1 MSADFVGVQE
11 ESVMN
16 FVGVQEGYDDI
27 VFKLKKSV
35 SKLIMDSVGVN
46 NQQEAEEFQERLV
59 KLTFLRVRLF
69 WDGCGPIPDFVPD
82 TEDSERRE
90 TLSALEFDLRYPTES
105 HPADFTYQI
114 LFFQISC

>member
-1 MSADFVGVQE
+1 MWFLLTINDIFLRLLIADLIIVIEKPVLLMPFLLNHIFNSTMS
-11 ESVMN
+11 
-16 FVGVQEGYDDI
+16 I
-27 VFKLKKSV
+27 
-35 SKLIMDSVGVN
+35 
-46 NQQEAEEFQERLV
+46 QQEAEEFQERLV